1 MPRALAA
8 NDDTDDCPEC
18 EGSGR
23 ITYYVGTYGTYSC
36 HGPAEKRCPECRGTG
51 VSDYA

>member
-1 MPRALAA
+1 MHRNLTPA
-8 NDDTDDCPEC
+8 NDTDDCPEC
-18 EGSGR
+18 EGSGW

-36 HGPAEKRCPECRGTG
+36 KGPAEKRCPDCRGTG